1 MEQLVGK
8 QFYTVE
14 EAAKLLR
21 VSKITVYRNTES
33 GKIPRAKVGG
43 KRILIPAAYLHGLAA
58 LKNEG
63 PVTTKT
69 MTTPNMESRIV
80 TESDALVE
88 RIVEMVG
95 EDRRGEVENLVYDYK
110 KELKARILRQGQ
122 TVIED
127 ILARG
132 IG

>member
-1 MEQLVGK
+1 MEV
-8 QFYTVE
+8 
-14 EAAKLLR
+14 
-21 VSKITVYRNTES
+21 
-33 GKIPRAKVGG
+33 
-43 KRILIPAAYLHGLAA
+43 
-58 LKNEG
+58 
-63 PVTTKT
+63 
-69 MTTPNMESRIV
+69 RIV

-95 EDRRGEVENLVYDYK
+95 EVRRDEVENMVYDYK

-132 IG
+132 I

>member
-1 MEQLVGK
+1 MEV
-8 QFYTVE
+8 
-14 EAAKLLR
+14 
-21 VSKITVYRNTES
+21 
-33 GKIPRAKVGG
+33 
-43 KRILIPAAYLHGLAA
+43 
-58 LKNEG
+58 
-63 PVTTKT
+63 
-69 MTTPNMESRIV
+69 RIV

-95 EDRRGEVENLVYDYK
+95 EDRRVEVENMVYDYK

-132 IG
+132 I

>member
-1 MEQLVGK
+1 ME
-8 QFYTVE
+8 
-14 EAAKLLR
+14 A
-21 VSKITVYRNTES
+21 
-33 GKIPRAKVGG
+33 
-43 KRILIPAAYLHGLAA
+43 
-58 LKNEG
+58 
-63 PVTTKT
+63 
-69 MTTPNMESRIV
+69 RIV

-95 EDRRGEVENLVYDYK
+95 EGRRCEVENLVHDYK

-132 IG
+132 I

>member
-1 MEQLVGK
+1 ME
-8 QFYTVE
+8 
-14 EAAKLLR
+14 
-21 VSKITVYRNTES
+21 
-33 GKIPRAKVGG
+33 
-43 KRILIPAAYLHGLAA
+43 
-58 LKNEG
+58 
-63 PVTTKT
+63 
-69 MTTPNMESRIV
+69 
-80 TESDALVE
+80 TESDALVG

-95 EDRRGEVENLVYDYK
+95 EDRRGEVENLVHDYK

>member
-1 MEQLVGK
+1 ME
-8 QFYTVE
+8 
-14 EAAKLLR
+14 A
-21 VSKITVYRNTES
+21 
-33 GKIPRAKVGG
+33 
-43 KRILIPAAYLHGLAA
+43 
-58 LKNEG
+58 
-63 PVTTKT
+63 
-69 MTTPNMESRIV
+69 RIV

-95 EDRRGEVENLVYDYK
+95 EGLRCEVENLVHEYK

-127 ILARG
+127 VLARG

>member
-1 MEQLVGK
+1 ME
-8 QFYTVE
+8 
-14 EAAKLLR
+14 A
-21 VSKITVYRNTES
+21 
-33 GKIPRAKVGG
+33 
-43 KRILIPAAYLHGLAA
+43 
-58 LKNEG
+58 
-63 PVTTKT
+63 
-69 MTTPNMESRIV
+69 RIV

-132 IG
+132 I